1 MKSFR
6 PTRRTFLKAGTAATA
21 LIGLAPTVLRQAA
34 AQDADLAAYK
44 SAKID
49 WQQASGET
57 ITVAVIPASYFEN
70 LISIAPQFKAL
81 TGIDVRF
88 EKIPPAQIRQKS
100 VIDLTS
106 KTGTY
111 ATHAADPMYYSL
123 YAANKWVEPLDSY
136 LADKSLTDADWFK
149 FDDIIPAWRAAD
161 SIDGKLYGVPY
172 DGEVTIQ
179 VYRKD
184 LYEAKGLKPADDL
197 ATFVSNAAALN
208 TPNDRIWGTALR
220 GVAGAGQNMYIYPSI
235 FREFGGEW
243 FKGGKL
249 TVNGPE
255 AEAALAWY
263 VDLMRKYAPTAA
275 ANWNWPDIADA
286 FSRNG
291 CELHRRA
298 FFSVR
303 HQQPREVEG
312 DRQGRLCPLAQGP
325 VRQARHV
332 DLELGLSDQRRPS
345 RKAQE
350 SDLAVHPVGRQC
362 GNAGAHG
369 ASLRGTCETFGRQP
383 HFDLA
388 RSGIRQAD
396 ERLRR
401 QFCRGHVDDAAKR
414 YRCRLAAARAAM
426 AGDRRHHGYRDPVG
440 AFRSGYHQGGA

>member
-1 MKSFR
+1 MSLFK
-6 PTRRTFLKAGTAATA
+6 PTRRAFLKAGTAATA
-21 LIGLAPTVLRQAA
+21 LVGLAPAVLRQAA
-34 AQDADLAAYK
+34 AQEADLSPYK

-49 WQQASGET
+49 WQQTSGET
-57 ITVAVIPASYFEN
+57 ITVAVIPASYFDN
-70 LISIAPQFKAL
+70 LIAIAPQFKTL

-106 KTGTY
+106 KTGIY

-136 LADKSLTDADWFK
+136 VSNKSLTDADWFK
-149 FDDIIPAWRAAD
+149 FDDIIPAWRNAD

-184 LYEAKGLKPADDL
+184 LYDAKGLKPADDL

-208 TPNDRIWGTALR
+208 TPNDRVWGTALR

-235 FREFGGEW
+235 FREFGGQW

-263 VDLMRKYAPTAA
+263 VELMHKSAPTAA

-286 FSRNG
+286 FSQG
-291 CELHRRA
+291 TLASYIDAHSSA
-298 FFSVR
+298 SVVNNPEKSKVIGKVAYAR
-303 HQQPREVEG
+303 WPK
-312 DRQGRLCPLAQGP
+312 GP
-325 VRQARHV
+325 SGKRVTSIWNW
-332 DLELGLSDQRRPS
+332 GFPI
-345 RKAQE
+345 
-350 SDLAVHPVGRQC
+350 
-362 GNAGAHG
+362 NAA
-369 ASLRGTCETFGRQP
+369 LPE
-383 HFDLA
+383 
-388 RSGIRQAD
+388 
-396 ERLRR
+396 
-401 QFCRGHVDDAAKR
+401 KKK
-414 YRCRLAAARAAM
+414 
-426 AGDRRHHGYRDPVG
+426 
-440 AFRSGYHQGGA
+440 